1 MNKPPP
7 KHPLIIRR
15 LYRNY
20 RAYSG
25 MMRWYSRKFTPTGK
39 LVVLG
44 LVVTACL
51 GVDTNRTVAYQA
63 FAFLAALFTLSALA
77 GRFPRPKFSL
87 SRTLPRYGTAGE
99 PLDYTVTVENLQP
112 TLQRSLRYVD
122 DLADPRP
129 SIDVF
134 ASTPEPKEKTRNF
147 VDRFF
152 KFHRWMWLIER
163 NTRGS
168 VEERDL
174 PTAPPLGQTE
184 VRLQLKPTRRG
195 SLRIENGTVAC
206 PDPFGICRRLVKI
219 PKADKIL
226 ILPRRYPLPDF
237 DLPGS
242 MRYQQGGVALASS
255 VGESEEFASLREYR
269 HGDPQR
275 RIHWK
280 SWAKVGRPIVKE
292 FQAEFFVRHALILD
306 TFSEGA
312 HSEAFEE
319 AVTVASSLACAIDTQ
334 DCLLDLLFV
343 GPKAYC
349 FTAGRGV
356 AHSEQMLEILAS
368 VETCPGKPFE
378 DLDDMVVRHAA
389 AVSGCVCVFIRWD
402 EARRRLVDKLRG
414 MNVPVMILLIREQGA
429 ESVDREAISLGPEDA
444 FHELEVGAVE
454 EGLARL

>member
-1 MNKPPP
+1 MK
-7 KHPLIIRR
+7 
-15 LYRNY
+15 
-20 RAYSG
+20 
-25 MMRWYSRKFTPTGK
+25 RWYLRKFTPTGK
-39 LVVLG
+39 MVIVG
-44 LVVTACL
+44 LIVTACL
-51 GVDTNRTVAYQA
+51 GVDTNQTVAYQA
-63 FAFLAALFTLSALA
+63 FAFLAALFTVSAVA
-77 GRFPRPKFSL
+77 SRFSRPKFSL

-99 PLDYTVTVENLQP
+99 PVDYTVTVENLQP

-129 SIDVF
+129 SIDAF
-134 ASTPEPKEKTRNF
+134 ASTPEPHEKSRNF

-152 KFHRWMWLIER
+152 RFHRWMWLIER
-163 NTRGS
+163 NTRGT

-174 PTAPPLGQTE
+174 PTAPPLGRTD

-195 SLRIENGTVAC
+195 TLRIENGTVAC
-206 PDPFGICRRLVKI
+206 PDPFGLCRQLVNI
-219 PKADKIL
+219 PKPDKIL
-226 ILPRRYPLPDF
+226 ILPKRYPLPDF

-280 SWAKVGRPIVKE
+280 SWAKVGKPIVKE

-306 TFSEGA
+306 TFSDLA
-312 HSEAFEE
+312 HSDVFEE
-319 AVTVASSLACAIDTQ
+319 AVSVASSLACAIDTQ

-368 VETCPGKPFE
+368 VETCSGAPFD
-378 DLDDMVVRHAA
+378 DLDDMVVRHAG
-389 AVSGCVCVFIRWD
+389 AVSGCVCVFIKWD
-402 EARRRLVDKLRG
+402 EARQRLVDKLRG
-414 MNVPVMILLIREQGA
+414 MGIPAMVLLIRESGA
-429 ESVDREAISLGPEDA
+429 APVERETIHLGPEDA
-444 FHELEVGAVE
+444 FHELEAGAVE